1 MSATLGPIH
10 QWMYD
15 KVLTR
20 EALIKRIIDTA
31 ETNNWE
37 PLVNGKPINSF
48 TSDSF
53 PPLDE
58 VIDLSNIHS
67 SLSGMIN
74 NVESRYAELIV
85 GLTNKDN
92 NRFNKI
98 LDTVHKFGQ
107 ENNISREASVQ
118 EAFQAINDTL
128 LDGMPCDRAVNVTC
142 VEDDKVA
149 FEQTMDLHTEYWKKY
164 NGDGDDF
171 YELRDAFI
179 SGMLEGSG
187 HHMDTVGDRMYE
199 LY

>member
-20 EALIKRIIDTA
+20 ETLIKRIINTA
-31 ETNNWE
+31 EKKSWE
-37 PLVNGKPINSF
+37 PLINGKPLTYF

-67 SLSGMIN
+67 SLSGLIN
-74 NVESRYAELIV
+74 SVESRYAELIV
-85 GLTNKDN
+85 GLTINDN
-92 NRFNKI
+92 ERFNEI
-98 LDTVHKFGQ
+98 VDTVHKFGQ
-107 ENNISREASVQ
+107 ENNISRGCTVQ

-128 LDGMPCDRAVNVTC
+128 LDGMPCDRAINVTS
-142 VEDDKVA
+142 VTENKVA

-171 YELRDAFI
+171 YELREALI

-187 HHMDTVGDRMYE
+187 HHIETVGDRMYE